1 MLLFHRTS
9 DRLIGFYAIVLR
21 VLYREFKSMDT
32 KLKMVSEG
40 KLKRRQ
46 TKKQTT
52 LQGKLFLIWTQY
64 EAGEISVN
72 GLLKRSA
79 SLY

>member
-1 MLLFHRTS
+1 
-9 DRLIGFYAIVLR
+9 
-21 VLYREFKSMDT
+21 MDT

-52 LQGKLFLIWTQY
+52 LQGQLFSIWTQY

-72 GLLKRSA
+72 GLLKRCA

>member
-1 MLLFHRTS
+1 MLFFQRTS
-9 DRLIGFYAIVLR
+9 DRLRGFYDIVAR
-21 VLYREFKSMDT
+21 VLYREVKSMDT

-52 LQGKLFLIWTQY
+52 LQGQLFLIWTQY

-72 GLLKRSA
+72 GLLKRCA

>member
-9 DRLIGFYAIVLR
+9 DRLMRFYAIVVR
-21 VLYREFKSMDT
+21 VLYREVKSMDT

-46 TKKQTT
+46 TKKQTR

-64 EAGEISVN
+64 EAGEICVN
-72 GLLKRSA
+72 GLLKRCA